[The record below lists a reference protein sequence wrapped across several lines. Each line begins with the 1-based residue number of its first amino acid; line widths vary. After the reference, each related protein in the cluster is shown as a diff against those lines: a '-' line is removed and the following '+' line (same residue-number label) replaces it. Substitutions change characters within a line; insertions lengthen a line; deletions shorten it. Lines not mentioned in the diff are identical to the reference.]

1 MDEEVNGKRFICP
14 SSVGMPF
21 NGDPRAQYMILD
33 IFEGSITTLRQY
45 VEYDRLKL
53 IEGFDK
59 KGYFEKDDNWSMNM
73 VTTILTAHNY
83 IGTQGIRKKA

>member
-14 SSVGMPF
+14 SSVEMPF

-33 IFEGSITTLRQY
+33 ILKGKITTSKHY

-53 IEGFDK
+53 VDGFEK
-59 KGYFEKDDNWSMNM
+59 KGYFEKDANWSMNM
-73 VTTILTAHNY
+73 ITTILTAHNY
-83 IGTQGIRKKA
+83 IGTQNFRK